1 MFLTAFLSL
10 GIGLRRLGCVCGRR
24 SGTGSCASIRQTTTL
39 VVRGLDRAFLGLFT
53 LSPPHPNISAAHPAF
68 PFGFKC
74 TLSRLFRL
82 YSEAT
87 WFKVPLEITRSG
99 LGADQ
104 LRGVI
109 KHHKGTITVE
119 FDLSRPLFL
128 D

>member
-1 MFLTAFLSL
+1 MRGRMCRYRVSSEHPVFLLITQTERTL
-10 GIGLRRLGCVCGRR
+10 GAARRVLLHVRIRCVVPCV
-24 SGTGSCASIRQTTTL
+24 T
-39 VVRGLDRAFLGLFT
+39 
-53 LSPPHPNISAAHPAF
+53 
-68 PFGFKC
+68 
-74 TLSRLFRL
+74 
-82 YSEAT
+82 T

>member
-1 MFLTAFLSL
+1 
-10 GIGLRRLGCVCGRR
+10 
-24 SGTGSCASIRQTTTL
+24 
-39 VVRGLDRAFLGLFT
+39 VVYAANLFSVQFT
-53 LSPPHPNISAAHPAF
+53 
-68 PFGFKC
+68 
-74 TLSRLFRL
+74 R
-82 YSEAT
+82 T

>member
-1 MFLTAFLSL
+1 M
-10 GIGLRRLGCVCGRR
+10 RR
-24 SGTGSCASIRQTTTL
+24 AHTL
-39 VVRGLDRAFLGLFT
+39 
-53 LSPPHPNISAAHPAF
+53 PPAF
-68 PFGFKC
+68 GRGAYAVGSTALRNSVEP
-74 TLSRLFRL
+74 T
-82 YSEAT
+82 T

-109 KHHKGTITVE
+109 KYHKGTITVE